1 MGLEIRKVDG
11 SPFRF
16 LIVDDSAFI
25 LKALKMTVKLLG
37 GEVVGE
43 AMDGVQA
50 IELYKKTRPDIVTS
64 DIVMPNMGGVE
75 LVRNLV
81 ALDPDVKVGMVSSL
95 GHQDMV
101 KEAIGA
107 GAKYF
112 IVKPFKPAE
121 AAVKIKSVVEKLFSV
136 RSVA

>member
-1 MGLEIRKVDG
+1 MSLEVRKMDG

-43 AMDGVQA
+43 ALDGVQA
-50 IELYKKTRPDIVTS
+50 LEMYKKTRPDIVTS
-64 DIVMPNMGGVE
+64 DIVMPNMGGVD
-75 LVRNLV
+75 LVRHLV
-81 ALDPDVKVGMVSSL
+81 AIDPEVKVVMVSSL
-95 GHQDMV
+95 GHQEMV
-101 KEAIGA
+101 KEAISS

-121 AAVKIKSVVEKLFSV
+121 AAQKLKAVLEKLFAV